1 MAYRTSRASDLR
13 SYQTMASRA
22 SDYITL
28 RASRFPDISGY
39 THNLSLRS
47 APLDFIDTRPR
58 KKQSTVVTNTFRLAD
73 IEELD
78 AAEEKA
84 TTISTGYSGYTKIVL
99 LIMRCAVRMM
109 KRLLLRFIASLQM
122 DLNRFLDKYKEEL
135 LDTDVG
141 EKYRYILYPTDGGF
155 SNFAKWDMSLL
166 SCVFAEVF
174 RRILVQHVSRVN
186 ATFDRFLMRHR
197 ISITST
203 PAGRAYMTVL
213 YPKTGRYSH
222 IRFWNLSLLA
232 TVLHKACKDPLHIP
246 SHLFRDIGYIF
257 KLRKELYH
265 YTEPLLGQDD
275 YARYLTSIK
284 GFINRGLVY
293 LNNKPFR
300 KKTLHEAAEIENG
313 LFFQEQGRPAKVPRG
328 QHSVTERIDNID
340 KKIDNLYKLLLRLE
354 DGSHSEP
361 MLGNETMLSQDE
373 HSTGRSEG
381 NPLPSRLNHIRES
394 LDDARRDLN
403 GVADSLIESHH
414 QRGIQRLSP
423 VQDTMP
429 FDGGHVVDGAAH
441 AQFVSSTPIQ
451 NHTEDEVKDNILGQ
465 QRFKNAMNAVRKHG
479 TGRGGKQQVK
489 QKQSDILTKTDSQH
503 SSGTVSEP
511 ANKKFT
517 MPKKK
522 K

>member
-340 KKIDNLYKLLLRLE
+340 K
-354 DGSHSEP
+354 
-361 MLGNETMLSQDE
+361 M
-373 HSTGRSEG
+373 
-381 NPLPSRLNHIRES
+381 
-394 LDDARRDLN
+394 
-403 GVADSLIESHH
+403 
-414 QRGIQRLSP
+414 
-423 VQDTMP
+423 QDTMP